1 MQATSMER
9 TGLGR
14 GTRVNVKSPGS
25 GAPMPLTKLV
35 SGAKRTITALEPGKK
50 SEAAAPIPL
59 VAGLGTAL
67 ANAALSKRS

>member
-1 MQATSMER
+1 
-9 TGLGR
+9 
-14 GTRVNVKSPGS
+14 
-25 GAPMPLTKLV
+25 
-35 SGAKRTITALEPGKK
+35 LEPGKK